1 MAAARASRRES
12 GRREVRNRDGLGG
25 GAGGGGD
32 SEAAAQ
38 EEGVNSVHVQWWE
51 GVVGYR
57 LARTRSCGCSR
68 AWAAGEISCG
78 LAAVCWRR
86 EKYLAAVWDVG
97 PMVLPSFVS
106 DPMNTEEE
114 INFLKNP
121 YKNNDQWHAMFYMK
135 LQLLCGRVV

>member
-57 LARTRSCGCSR
+57 LARTRSCG
-68 AWAAGEISCG
+68 
-78 LAAVCWRR
+78 LAAVRGPQ
-86 EKYLAAVWDVG
+86 EKYLAGLQPCVG
-97 PMVLPSFVS
+97 GGRNILRPCGMSAQWSFLPSLA
-106 DPMNTEEE
+106 
-114 INFLKNP
+114 I
-121 YKNNDQWHAMFYMK
+121 Q
-135 LQLLCGRVV
+135 